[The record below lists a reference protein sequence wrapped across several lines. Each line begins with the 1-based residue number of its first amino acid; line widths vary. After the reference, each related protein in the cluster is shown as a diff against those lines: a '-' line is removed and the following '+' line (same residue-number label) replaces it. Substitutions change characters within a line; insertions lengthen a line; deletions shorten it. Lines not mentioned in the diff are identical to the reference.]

1 MAILVRNNPLALVDP
16 LGLCTFDAEGNTV
29 EDENGACYEGGFGG
43 SVTVTAQA
51 PPDVIPI
58 FVYLPNLLSD
68 TQQPMPTAPPP
79 AVTEA
84 GGARP
89 PKNGFQNNK
98 QIQACLSDYYGSKF
112 GKAVDFFSTLG
123 LVPGWSPNATEN
135 LKEIGTLTLGKYV
148 GLKGLQ
154 TAANKL
160 DTQEIISIFGN
171 TTKIPS
177 SAAAGLDV
185 GLHALG
191 KAGMAATAFAT
202 TIDVMA
208 HYTCAMTAYPT
219 ASVPS
224 PF

>member
-1 MAILVRNNPLALVDP
+1 
-16 LGLCTFDAEGNTV
+16 
-29 EDENGACYEGGFGG
+29 
-43 SVTVTAQA
+43 
-51 PPDVIPI
+51 
-58 FVYLPNLLSD
+58 
-68 TQQPMPTAPPP
+68 
-79 AVTEA
+79 
-84 GGARP
+84 
-89 PKNGFQNNK
+89 
-98 QIQACLSDYYGSKF
+98 
-112 GKAVDFFSTLG
+112 LG

-171 TTKIPS
+171 TVKIPS

-191 KAGMAATAFAT
+191 KAGMAATAVAT

-208 HYTCAMTAYPT
+208 HATCAMTAYPT
-219 ASVPS
+219 PSVPS